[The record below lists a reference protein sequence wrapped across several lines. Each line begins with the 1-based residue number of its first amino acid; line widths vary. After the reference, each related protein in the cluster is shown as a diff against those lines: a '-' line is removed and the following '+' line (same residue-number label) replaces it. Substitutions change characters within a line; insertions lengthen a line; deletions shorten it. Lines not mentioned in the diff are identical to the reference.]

1 MKPGG
6 GPGNDFEAVVA
17 ALRARIRTA
26 PVAHLVLG
34 SGLSRLE
41 QLVEVEEQVPFGE
54 IPGLPSAGVAGHA
67 GHFLF
72 GRCEGV
78 PVLAQCGRLHFY
90 EGHPP
95 WVIAAPARIGAA
107 LGVRSS
113 VVTAAVG
120 SVAPRLGPG
129 DLMLLDDHIN
139 LMARTPLPPPA
150 QAGDANPFPDMSAPY
165 DPELQRAALEQ
176 AARLGVRL
184 ARGVYAAML
193 GPSFETPAEVRMVE
207 RMGGDVVGMSVV
219 PEVLTLRAR
228 GVRVLAFAMVTN
240 MACGVGMAPGAE
252 GADAISHDEVLE
264 VGNRAGAVLERV
276 IRGMLAGGAFRA
288 DAPFRR

>member
-1 MKPGG
+1 M
-6 GPGNDFEAVVA
+6 GPGDDFEAVVA

-26 PVAHLVLG
+26 PLVHLLLG
-34 SGLSRLE
+34 SGLSGLE
-41 QLVEVEEQVPFGE
+41 RLVEVEENVRFGE
-54 IPGLPSAGVAGHA
+54 IPGLPSAGIAGHA

-78 PVLAQCGRLHFY
+78 PVVVQCGRLHCY

-95 WVIAAPARIGAA
+95 WVISAPARIAAA
-107 LGVRSS
+107 LGAKSS
-113 VVTAAVG
+113 VVTGAVG
-120 SVAPRLGPG
+120 GVDPRLRPG
-129 DLMLLDDHIN
+129 GLMVIDDHIN
-139 LMARTPLPPPA
+139 LLARTPLPPPA

-165 DPELQRAALEQ
+165 DRELQQAALEQ
-176 AARLGVRL
+176 AAGLGIDL
-184 ARGVYAAML
+184 ARGTYIALL

-207 RMGGDVVGMSVV
+207 RMGADVVGMSVV

-252 GADAISHDEVLE
+252 GADALSHDDVLE
-264 VGNRAGAVLERV
+264 VGNRAGAVLEGV
-276 IRGMLAGGAFRA
+276 IRGMLAGGAFLG
-288 DAPFRR
+288 RR

>member
-1 MKPGG
+1 MNPGV
-6 GPGNDFEAVVA
+6 GPGDDFEAVAVA
-17 ALRARIRTA
+17 VRARIGTA
-26 PVAHLVLG
+26 PKVHLLLG
-34 SGLSRLE
+34 SGLGGLE
-41 QLVEVEEQVPFGE
+41 RVVDIEEEVKFGE
-54 IPGLPSAGVAGHA
+54 IPGLPSTGIAGHA
-67 GHFLF
+67 GRFLF

-78 PVLAQCGRLHFY
+78 PVVVQCGRLHFY

-95 WVIAAPARIGAA
+95 WVISAPARIAAA

-113 VVTAAVG
+113 VITAAVG
-120 SVAPRLGPG
+120 GVDARLRPG
-129 DLMLLDDHIN
+129 GLVLVDDHVN
-139 LMARTPLPPPA
+139 LLARTPLPPPA
-150 QAGDANPFPDMSAPY
+150 QAGQATPFPDMSAPY
-165 DPELQRAALEQ
+165 DPGLQQAALAE

-184 ARGVYAAML
+184 ARGTYAALL

-252 GADAISHDEVLE
+252 GADAISHDEVLAM
-264 VGNRAGAVLERV
+264 GNRAGAVLERV
-276 IRGMLAGGAFRA
+276 IRGMLAVGAFSV
-288 DAPFRR
+288 

>member
-1 MKPGG
+1 MKTGV
-6 GPGNDFEAVVA
+6 GPGDDFEAVVGS
-17 ALRARIRTA
+17 LRARVRTA
-26 PVAHLVLG
+26 PQVHLLLG
-34 SGLSRLE
+34 SGLGGLE
-41 QLVEVEEQVPFGE
+41 RVVEVEEDVPFGE
-54 IPGLPSAGVAGHA
+54 VPGMPSAGVPGHA
-67 GHFLF
+67 GHFIF

-78 PVLAQCGRLHFY
+78 PVLVQCGRLHFY

-95 WVIAAPARIGAA
+95 WVISAPSRIAAA

-113 VVTAAVG
+113 VITAAVG
-120 SVAPRLGPG
+120 GVDRHLRPG
-129 DLMLLDDHIN
+129 DLMVIDDHIN
-139 LMARTPLPPPA
+139 LLARTPLPPPA
-150 QAGDANPFPDMSAPY
+150 QAADANPFPDMSAPY
-165 DPELQRAALEQ
+165 DAGLQKAAVEQ

-184 ARGVYAAML
+184 VRGTYTALL
-193 GPSFETPAEVRMVE
+193 GPSFETPAEIRMVE

-228 GVRVLAFAMVTN
+228 GVRVLGFAMVTN

-276 IRGMLAGGAFRA
+276 IRGMLAGGALSG
-288 DAPFRR
+288 

>member
-1 MKPGG
+1 MRPGV
-6 GPGNDFEAVVA
+6 GPEDDFEAVVA
-17 ALRARIRTA
+17 AVRARVRT
-26 PVAHLVLG
+26 PPRVHLLLG
-34 SGLSRLE
+34 SGLSGLE
-41 QLVEVEEQVPFGE
+41 RLVEEEEKVLFEE
-54 IPGLPSAGVAGHA
+54 IPGLPPAGIAGHA

-78 PVLAQCGRLHFY
+78 PVVAQCGRLHFY

-95 WVIAAPARIGAA
+95 WMITAPARIAA
-107 LGVRSS
+107 GLGVRSS

-120 SVAPRLGPG
+120 GVNRRLRPG
-129 DLMLLDDHIN
+129 GLMVIDDHIN
-139 LMARTPLPPPA
+139 LLARAPLPPPA
-150 QAGDANPFPDMSAPY
+150 QAGSANPFPDMSAPY
-165 DPELQRAALEQ
+165 DRELRKAAVERAA
-176 AARLGVRL
+176 RMGVRL
-184 ARGVYAAML
+184 AVGTYAALL
-193 GPSFETPAEVRMVE
+193 GPSFETPAEIRMVE

-240 MACGVGMAPGAE
+240 MACGVGKAPGAE

-276 IRGMLAGGAFRA
+276 IRGMLAGGAFSV
-288 DAPFRR
+288 

>member
-1 MKPGG
+1 MKPGV
-6 GPGNDFEAVVA
+6 GPGDDFDAVVA
-17 ALRARIRTA
+17 ALRARIQTQ
-26 PVAHLVLG
+26 PLVHLVLG
-34 SGLSRLE
+34 SGLGGLAR
-41 QLVEVEEQVPFGE
+41 LVEVEEEVPFGE
-54 IPGLPSAGVAGHA
+54 VPGLPSAGVAGHA
-67 GHFLF
+67 GRFVF

-95 WVIAAPARIGAA
+95 WVIAAPARITAA
-107 LGVRSS
+107 LGVQAS
-113 VVTAAVG
+113 VVTAATGGVDR
-120 SVAPRLGPG
+120 RLRPG
-129 DLMLLDDHIN
+129 DLVVVDDHIN

-150 QAGDANPFPDMSAPY
+150 QAGAASPFPDMSAPY
-165 DPELQRAALEQ
+165 DRGLQEAAVEQ

-184 ARGVYAAML
+184 SRGTYAAVL

-276 IRGMLAGGAFRA
+276 IRGMLASGAFSG
-288 DAPFRR
+288 

>member
-1 MKPGG
+1 MKPGV
-6 GPGNDFEAVVA
+6 GPGDDFKAVA
-17 ALRARIRTA
+17 EALRARIRTA
-26 PVAHLVLG
+26 PLVHLLLG
-34 SGLSRLE
+34 SGLSGLE
-41 QLVEVEEQVPFGE
+41 RLVEVEESVPFGV

-78 PVLAQCGRLHFY
+78 PVVVQCGRLHFY

-95 WVIAAPARIGAA
+95 WVITAPARIAA
-107 LGVRSS
+107 AMGVRSS

-120 SVAPRLGPG
+120 GVDRRLRPG
-129 DLMLLDDHIN
+129 GLMLIDDHIN
-139 LMARTPLPPPA
+139 LLSRTPLPPPA
-150 QAGDANPFPDMSAPY
+150 QAGDANPFPDMSVPY
-165 DPELQRAALEQ
+165 DRKLQEAALRQ

-184 ARGVYAAML
+184 ARGTYAALL
-193 GPSFETPAEVRMVE
+193 GPSFETPAEIRMVD

-264 VGNRAGAVLERV
+264 VGNRAGAVLEGV
-276 IRGMLAGGAFRA
+276 IRGMLAGGAFSV
-288 DAPFRR
+288 

>member
-1 MKPGG
+1 MAPGD
-6 GPGNDFEAVVA
+6 DFDAVVA
-17 ALRARIRTA
+17 SLRARIRTV
-26 PVAHLVLG
+26 PRVHLLLG
-34 SGLSRLE
+34 SGLGELE
-41 QLVEVEEQVPFGE
+41 RVVEVEEDVPFGE
-54 IPGLPSAGVAGHA
+54 IPGLPSAGVSGHS

-78 PVLAQCGRLHFY
+78 PVIVQCGRLHFY

-95 WVIAAPARIGAA
+95 WVISAPARIAA
-107 LGVRSS
+107 AMGVRSS

-120 SVAPRLGPG
+120 GVDPRLRPG
-129 DLMLLDDHIN
+129 GLVVIDDHIN
-139 LMARTPLPPPA
+139 LLARTPLPPPA
-150 QAGDANPFPDMSAPY
+150 QAGDADPFPDLSAPY
-165 DPELQRAALEQ
+165 DPDLQQAALAQ

-184 ARGVYAAML
+184 ARGTYTALL
-193 GPSFETPAEVRMVE
+193 GPSFETPAEIRMVE
-207 RMGGDVVGMSVV
+207 RMGGDVVGMSMV

-252 GADAISHDEVLE
+252 AANAISHDEVLE

-276 IRGMLAGGAFRA
+276 IRGMLAGGAFS
-288 DAPFRR
+288 D

>member
-1 MKPGG
+1 MKPGV
-6 GPGNDFEAVVA
+6 GPGDDFEAVVGS
-17 ALRARIRTA
+17 LRARVRTA
-26 PVAHLVLG
+26 PQVHLLLG
-34 SGLSRLE
+34 SGLGGLE
-41 QLVEVEEQVPFGE
+41 RVVEVEEDVPFGE
-54 IPGLPSAGVAGHA
+54 VPGIPSAGVPGHA
-67 GHFLF
+67 GHFIF

-78 PVLAQCGRLHFY
+78 PVLVQCGRLHFY

-95 WVIAAPARIGAA
+95 WVISAPSRIAAA

-113 VVTAAVG
+113 VITAAVG
-120 SVAPRLGPG
+120 GVDRYLRPG
-129 DLMLLDDHIN
+129 DLMVIDDHIN
-139 LMARTPLPPPA
+139 LLARTPLPPPA
-150 QAGDANPFPDMSAPY
+150 QAADANPFPDMSAPY
-165 DPELQRAALEQ
+165 DAGLQKAAVEQ

-184 ARGVYAAML
+184 VRGTYTALL
-193 GPSFETPAEVRMVE
+193 GPSFETPAEIRMVE

-228 GVRVLAFAMVTN
+228 GVRVLGFAMVTN

-276 IRGMLAGGAFRA
+276 IRGMLAGGALSG
-288 DAPFRR
+288 

>member
-1 MKPGG
+1 MKPGIA
-6 GPGNDFEAVVA
+6 PAQDFGAVVA
-17 ALRARIRTA
+17 SLRARMRTA
-26 PVAHLVLG
+26 PRVHLLLG
-34 SGLSRLE
+34 SGLSGLERL
-41 QLVEVEEQVPFGE
+41 VDVEEEVPFGE
-54 IPGLPSAGVAGHA
+54 IPGLPSAGIAGHA

-78 PVLAQCGRLHFY
+78 PVVVQCGRLHFY

-95 WVIAAPARIGAA
+95 WVIAAPARIAAA
-107 LGVRSS
+107 LGARSS
-113 VVTAAVG
+113 VITAAVG
-120 SVAPRLGPG
+120 GVDTRLRPG
-129 DLMLLDDHIN
+129 GLVVVDDHIN
-139 LMARTPLPPPA
+139 LLARTPLPPPA
-150 QAGDANPFPDMSAPY
+150 HAGNATPFPDMSAPY
-165 DPELQRAALEQ
+165 DPELQQAALAE

-184 ARGVYAAML
+184 ARGTYAALL
-193 GPSFETPAEVRMVE
+193 GPTFETPAEVRMVE

-252 GADAISHDEVLE
+252 GADAISHEEVLE

-276 IRGMLAGGAFRA
+276 IRGMLAGGAFSV
-288 DAPFRR
+288 